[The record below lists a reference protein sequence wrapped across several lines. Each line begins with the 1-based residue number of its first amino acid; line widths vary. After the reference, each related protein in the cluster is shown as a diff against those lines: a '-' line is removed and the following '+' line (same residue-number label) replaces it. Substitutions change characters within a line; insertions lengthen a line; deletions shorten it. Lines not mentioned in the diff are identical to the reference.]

1 MANLPDFEAW
11 AVFAK
16 VAERGS
22 FSAAAAELNLSK
34 ATVSKAVARLEERLG
49 APLLHRSSRRLS
61 LSETGRMSLERAQR
75 ILAEGEAVEEEASE
89 KAAEPHG
96 LVRLAAPMSFGILH
110 LGQLLPDFLERYP
123 KISVDVHL
131 SDQYIDLIGG
141 GYDVA
146 LRIGALADS
155 SLRARRLFTMR
166 VPLVGSPAYFARH
179 GRPQHPRE
187 LEHHQLIRYSH
198 RASPSTLTFYHPLEG
213 ECSVRVEG
221 RILTNNGDIAL
232 PALLGGIVM
241 GLQPEFFVWQH
252 LRDGLLEEALPGW
265 AGAPAALHIVTPPG
279 ARRPARVRAL
289 IDFLAERFLE
299 APWAYRVPEEGVR
312 RE

>member
-11 AVFAK
+11 AIFAK

-22 FSAAAAELNLSK
+22 FSAAASELNLSK
-34 ATVSKAVARLEERLG
+34 ATISKAVARLEERLG

-61 LSETGRMSLERAQR
+61 LSETGRASLERAQR
-75 ILAEGEAVEEEASE
+75 ILAEGEAAEEEASE
-89 KAAEPHG
+89 KAAEPRG
-96 LVRLAAPMSFGILH
+96 LVRLAAPMSFGVLH
-110 LGQLLPDFLERYP
+110 LGELLPDFLALYP
-123 KISVDVHL
+123 KVSVEAHL
-131 SDQYIDLIGG
+131 SDQYVDLIGG

-166 VPLVGSPAYFARH
+166 APLVGSPAYFARH
-179 GRPQHPRE
+179 GRPHHPRE

-198 RASPSTLTFYHPLEG
+198 RANPGMLTFYHPLEG
-213 ECSVRVEG
+213 ECTVRVDG
-221 RILTNNGDIAL
+221 RILTNNGDIVL
-232 PALLGGIVM
+232 PSLLGGIALGV
-241 GLQPEFFVWQH
+241 QPEFFVWQH
-252 LRDGLLEEALPGW
+252 LRDGRLEEALPGW

-279 ARRPARVRAL
+279 TRRPARVRAL

-299 APWAYRVPEEGVR
+299 APWAHGVPAQE
-312 RE
+312 

>member
-1 MANLPDFEAW
+1 MAHLPDFEAW
-11 AVFAK
+11 AIFAK

-22 FSAAAAELNLSK
+22 FSAAANELGLSK
-34 ATVSKAVARLEERLG
+34 ATISKAITRLEERLG
-49 APLLHRSSRRLS
+49 AALLHRSSRRLS
-61 LSETGRMSLERAQR
+61 LTETGRLSLDRAR
-75 ILAEGEAVEEEASE
+75 LILAEGEAAEEEASE

-110 LGQLLPDFLERYP
+110 LGEILPDFLARYP
-123 KISVDVHL
+123 RVSVNVHL

-166 VPLVGSPAYFARH
+166 VPLVGSPAYFARY
-179 GRPQHPRE
+179 GKPEHPRD

-198 RASPSTLTFYHPLEG
+198 RTSPGMLTFHHPLEG
-213 ECSVRVEG
+213 EYTVRVTG
-221 RILTNNGDIAL
+221 RIFTNNGDVVL
-232 PALLGGIVM
+232 PSLLAGVTLA
-241 GLQPEFFVWQH
+241 LQPEFFVWQH
-252 LRDGLLEEALPGW
+252 LRDGRLEEALPGW

-279 ARRPARVRAL
+279 TLRPARVRAL
-289 IDFLAERFLE
+289 IDFLAERFLQ
-299 APWAYRVPEEGVR
+299 APWAHGVPGE
-312 RE
+312 